1 MGLEKKN
8 KTVSA
13 KAMQWV
19 KPSLEES
26 IKKKKRRAGLHSATE
41 GILSERNG
49 EQDKGENQEVE
60 ERA

>member
-1 MGLEKKN
+1 MGLEK

-26 IKKKKRRAGLHSATE
+26 IEKKKKSRAGLHSATE
-41 GILSERNG
+41 GVSERYG
-49 EQDKGENQEVE
+49 EQDKGGNQEVE